1 MVLVSLRLRGGM
13 NSRPYGEDNSSP
25 VRQVIG
31 QGIQTCRST
40 GQHGLG
46 VRISASKSEPGKRMK
61 KAIQFKKV
69 VSASRRV
76 DLVSFYPDYMVER
89 LEEIGAENIHSLVV
103 WTKNP
108 QNMLV
113 HPGLRKILK
122 ELNHIYVL
130 LTVTG
135 LGGTALE
142 PQAPTRDWVF
152 ERLPRIID
160 FVKSPRRVAIRYDP
174 LIDVINQEKTRISN
188 IDVGLFEDVLNRAH
202 TLGIERVIVSY
213 VTVYGKVKKRLE
225 QNGFK
230 IVEHPIEEMVD
241 FIRDEMIP
249 RVEKLGMELLTCVL
263 PNLTTTGCID
273 GAILRELH
281 PQEEACSLAKDRSQ
295 RENCHCTKSIDI
307 GQWFACYHNCL
318 YCYGNPARR
327 FAPE

>member
-1 MVLVSLRLRGGM
+1 
-13 NSRPYGEDNSSP
+13 
-25 VRQVIG
+25 
-31 QGIQTCRST
+31 
-40 GQHGLG
+40 
-46 VRISASKSEPGKRMK
+46 
-61 KAIQFKKV
+61 
-69 VSASRRV
+69 
-76 DLVSFYPDYMVER
+76 
-89 LEEIGAENIHSLVV
+89 
-103 WTKNP
+103 
-108 QNMLV
+108 
-113 HPGLRKILK
+113 
-122 ELNHIYVL
+122 
-130 LTVTG
+130 
-135 LGGTALE
+135 
-142 PQAPTRDWVF
+142 
-152 ERLPRIID
+152 
-160 FVKSPRRVAIRYDP
+160 